1 MTNCSV
7 VCPGVPLSSMFSDYS
22 CAVEVEG
29 TILSTFP
36 LLSIAQVETESF
48 LCVQSI
54 VPCSFFYEIY
64 VFSFCPLMYREI
76 QLLTTQTFLR
86 YKRFF
91 LKNWSNTHMMSRIS
105 FMLVGFW
112 IRGGYNNSRKQWII
126 CFLSELFL
134 IYILPSYRGMI
145 VSR

>member
-1 MTNCSV
+1 
-7 VCPGVPLSSMFSDYS
+7 MFSDYS

-54 VPCSFFYEIY
+54 IPCSFFYEVY
-64 VFSFCPLMYREI
+64 NVFSFCPLTYTEI

-86 YKRFF
+86 YKNFF
-91 LKNWSNTHMMSRIS
+91 FKKLIEYTHDVKDFFYIGRI
-105 FMLVGFW
+105 LDQGW
-112 IRGGYNNSRKQWII
+112 
-126 CFLSELFL
+126 L
-134 IYILPSYRGMI
+134 
-145 VSR
+145 

>member
-1 MTNCSV
+1 MLFNLQNPSGDSWTVQLGFCIMYQIHLWEINKLCPSGWCLAVVKLHFSGTGIMTNCSV

-91 LKNWSNTHMMSRIS
+91 LKN
-105 FMLVGFW
+105 
-112 IRGGYNNSRKQWII
+112 
-126 CFLSELFL
+126 
-134 IYILPSYRGMI
+134 
-145 VSR
+145 

>member
-54 VPCSFFYEIY
+54 VPCSFFYEI
-64 VFSFCPLMYREI
+64 
-76 QLLTTQTFLR
+76 
-86 YKRFF
+86 
-91 LKNWSNTHMMSRIS
+91 
-105 FMLVGFW
+105 
-112 IRGGYNNSRKQWII
+112 
-126 CFLSELFL
+126 CFLILSTNVQGNTAVNYTDIFKIQEIFFKKL
-134 IYILPSYRGMI
+134 IEYAHDVKDFFYVGRILDQGWL
-145 VSR
+145 